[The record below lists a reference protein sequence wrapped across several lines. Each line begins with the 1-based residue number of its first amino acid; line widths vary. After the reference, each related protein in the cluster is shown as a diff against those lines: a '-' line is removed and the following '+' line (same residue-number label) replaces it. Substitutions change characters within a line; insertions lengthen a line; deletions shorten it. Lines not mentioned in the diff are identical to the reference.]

1 VPRVFPGAHDE
12 RAAAGVPADEAS
24 GERIAPARG
33 KRRHA
38 GSLRELDDH
47 PVLLDAKSRVAMGAE
62 NDDVRGRGVMP
73 PFVLPPR
80 PVVEPPRGSVVHVP
94 LGHVR
99 TAFEDHGDVAV
110 SLGVEGHESHAQS
123 NGGTT
128 STSLETLTP
137 ILAACTE
144 GPPRGRTQG
153 GTSAAG
159 GVARTAVGANDA
171 IHQFTER
178 FDDCYDFKLKTDR
191 TTTRWP

>member
-1 VPRVFPGAHDE
+1 VVRCST
-12 RAAAGVPADEAS
+12 S
-24 GERIAPARG
+24 G
-33 KRRHA
+33 
-38 GSLRELDDH
+38 L
-47 PVLLDAKSRVAMGAE
+47 
-62 NDDVRGRGVMP
+62 
-73 PFVLPPR
+73 
-80 PVVEPPRGSVVHVP
+80 
-94 LGHVR
+94 
-99 TAFEDHGDVAV
+99 
-110 SLGVEGHESHAQS
+110 ESHAQS